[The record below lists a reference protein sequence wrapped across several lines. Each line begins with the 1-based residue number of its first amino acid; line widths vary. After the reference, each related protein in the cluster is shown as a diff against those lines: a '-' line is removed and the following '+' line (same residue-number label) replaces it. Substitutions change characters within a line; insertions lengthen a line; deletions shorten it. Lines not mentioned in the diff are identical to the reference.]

1 MVFQLLCSRQI
12 TNGYTMQKTSYS
24 RLIAYVLTWL
34 SLWNCGSND
43 GHDEPGASDAATF
56 RVEGNHLNDPCGN
69 KVVLKG
75 MNKMSVFDEVDP
87 MGNTYFAEIAKTN
100 ANSVRIV
107 WQKTHS
113 NGSIAALSQLETLI
127 QKCIAQKMIPMVEMH
142 DATCD
147 LGQLNAVVDY
157 WTRADVVAL
166 VKKYEHALLVNIANE
181 AGDYQVTAAPFL
193 NTYKSAITRLRDAGI
208 RPPLVIDAPDCGK
221 NLDVLLEVAS
231 DLMQHDPD
239 HNIVFSVHT
248 YWSKEAIKYMQ
259 PTFIKDQL
267 NKAAATNLP
276 FIIGELAGY
285 GGWPGDGQP
294 DYASCAE
301 KGSVDYQT
309 LLTEAAS
316 HDMGYYVWEWGPGN
330 GYYNY
335 EPPKL
340 CPQLDATTDGTY
352 QSIVN
357 TPDND
362 ATRGWVRNTV
372 IDNNNGLQKGATKT
386 GYIQNGFAC
395 K

>member
-1 MVFQLLCSRQI
+1 M
-12 TNGYTMQKTSYS
+12 
-24 RLIAYVLTWL
+24 AYGLFCIF
-34 SLWNCGSND
+34 LWNCGGDDDSNTPGTSD
-43 GHDEPGASDAATF
+43 GAIF
-56 RVEGNHLNDPCGN
+56 RVDGNHLNDPCGN

-75 MNKMSVFDEVDP
+75 FNKMSVFDEEDP
-87 MGNTYFAEIAKTN
+87 LGNTYFTEIAKTN

-107 WQKTHS
+107 WQKNHS
-113 NGSIAALSQLETLI
+113 DGSVASLSQLETLI
-127 QKCIAQKMIPMVEMH
+127 QHCIAQKMIPMVEMH

-157 WTRADVVAL
+157 WTRADVSAL
-166 VKKYEHALLVNIANE
+166 VKKYEHALLINIANE

-193 NTYKSAITRLRDAGI
+193 SAYKSAITRMRNAGI
-208 RPPLVIDAPDCGK
+208 RPPLIIDAPDCGK

-239 HNIVFSVHT
+239 HNLVFSTHA
-248 YWSKEAIKYMQ
+248 YWSKEAIKDVQ
-259 PTFIKDQL
+259 PTFIKDEL
-267 NKAAATNLP
+267 SKAAATNLP

-285 GGWPGDGQP
+285 GGWPGEGQP
-294 DYASCAE
+294 DYAACSD

-316 HDMGYYVWEWGPGN
+316 HDMGFYVWEWGPGN
-330 GYYNY
+330 GYYDYN
-335 EPPKL
+335 PPKL

-357 TPDND
+357 TPAND
-362 ATRGWVRNTV
+362 AARGWVRNTV
-372 IDNNNGLQKGATKT
+372 IDNNNGIQKSAAKT
-386 GYIQNGFAC
+386 AYIQNGFVC